1 VDRLTAVAENDETE
15 KKAAATRLIEAGLYD
30 VFFDVALKNAAPIY
44 WYRRDDH
51 SAGGRPRINYAATA
65 FFVDTGVAR
74 FGVTAKH
81 VLQKAIKAGA
91 DPAIVCM
98 LGKAA
103 FDPRERMIAE
113 SDADVATFFVDAKEF
128 TTFGWVPHQPPGAW
142 PPRPPEEGKGV
153 FFGGFRGGER

>member
-44 WYRRDDH
+44 WYRCDDH

-98 LGKAA
+98 LGNAA

-142 PPRPPEEGKGV
+142 PPRPPAEGKGV